1 MLTDPLFVSTGQLGF
16 REQMLTYRANLNAD
30 HLNTSENGGQVIS
43 AAVES
48 PGDEQEREQAPR
60 HRGVVEQQA

>member
-1 MLTDPLFVSTGQLGF
+1 VSTGQLGF
-16 REQMLTYRANLNAD
+16 REQMLTYRVNLNAD

-48 PGDEQEREQAPR
+48 PGDEQERE
-60 HRGVVEQQA
+60 